1 MLGYFGAACVLGIA
15 AIGSAIGIGIAGQA
29 AIGAWKRCY
38 MNNKPAPF
46 ILTVFAGAPLT
57 QTIYG
62 FLLMQTMIGKVAEGA
77 MKDGAALAL
86 GIFSGLA
93 MAVSAISQ
101 GKAGE
106 PVTQATLKVVGSFHG
121 LSRERSDARKYPAI
135 DPLDSWSKYKSVIR
149 EDWVAFARRA
159 LARGTEVNQMMKVVG
174 EEGTSTEDYIAY
186 LKSDFLDAVYFQQNS
201 FDAVD
206 SACVVER
213 QAYIFKKI
221 VEILGTNFALTNK
234 DDARDYFNKL
244 RQTFLDWN
252 YTEWQSSEFKKIED
266 DLNKLYASC
275 EGKLTAE

>member
-101 GKAGE
+101 GKAGAAGSDALGE
-106 PVTQATLKVVGSFHG
+106 TGKGFSQYIMVVG
-121 LSRERSDARKYPAI
+121 LCE
-135 DPLDSWSKYKSVIR
+135 SV
-149 EDWVAFARRA
+149 ALFAMVFS
-159 LARGTEVNQMMKVVG
+159 L
-174 EEGTSTEDYIAY
+174 IA
-186 LKSDFLDAVYFQQNS
+186 
-201 FDAVD
+201 
-206 SACVVER
+206 
-213 QAYIFKKI
+213 
-221 VEILGTNFALTNK
+221 
-234 DDARDYFNKL
+234 
-244 RQTFLDWN
+244 
-252 YTEWQSSEFKKIED
+252 
-266 DLNKLYASC
+266 
-275 EGKLTAE
+275 